1 VTDPIRRR
9 STGRVVAL
17 TLARPDKLN
26 ALDAEMVV
34 GLRRMV
40 DAAMQ
45 DPHVGAIVLDAEG
58 RAFCAGQD
66 LSLRYVPPGASP
78 LDLGASL
85 EEAYNPLV
93 RSIRYGPKPVVSA
106 VQGVAAGAGASLAMA
121 ADVVIAATDARF
133 VEAFSRVGLMPDGG
147 GTWLLPHA
155 AGRARALAAALLGS
169 AIDAAT
175 AKAWG
180 LVWEVV
186 PAAALGTVAMAVA
199 ERLATFGPNDLTEM
213 T

>member
-1 VTDPIRRR
+1 MTDSIRRR
-9 STGRVVAL
+9 TAGRIAVF

-26 ALDAEMVV
+26 ALDAEMVID
-34 GLRRMV
+34 LRREV
-40 DAAMQ
+40 DAAMG
-45 DPHVGAIVLDAEG
+45 DPRVGAIVLDAEG
-58 RAFCAGQD
+58 RAFCSGQD
-66 LSLRYVPPGASP
+66 LSLRYVPPGAPP

-106 VQGVAAGAGASLAMA
+106 VQGVAAGAGASLALA
-121 ADVVIAATDARF
+121 ADVVVAAADARF

-155 AGRARALAAALLGS
+155 VGRARALAAALLGS
-169 AIDAAT
+169 AIDAPT

-180 LVWEVV
+180 LVWDVV
-186 PAAALGTVAMAVA
+186 PASSLGAVAIGVA
-199 ERLATFGPNDLTEM
+199 ERLATFGPSDLTEM
-213 T
+213 A